1 MTERLKEEIKI
12 QKWIVVLLIPLMVT
26 LMGFA
31 LNVSM
36 MGTTVKNKVENHS
49 VRIDQNCIDI
59 KELQKEKADKETINR
74 IFQTLDRLE
83 NKIDKLNK

>member
-1 MTERLKEEIKI
+1 
-12 QKWIVVLLIPLMVT
+12 MVT